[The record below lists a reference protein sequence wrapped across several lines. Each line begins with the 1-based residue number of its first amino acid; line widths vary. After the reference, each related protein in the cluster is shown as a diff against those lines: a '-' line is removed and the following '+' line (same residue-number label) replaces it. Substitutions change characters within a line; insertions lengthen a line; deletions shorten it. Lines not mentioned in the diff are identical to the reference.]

1 MTRDIEDFPLINGS
15 IKGQLAHLRSII
27 SIFVSNETARN
38 HMFRTINEISRLN
51 EHTYGI
57 VQAHRYPTIAKD
69 LLEIHLKSN

>member
-15 IKGQLAHLRSII
+15 IKGHLAHLRSL
-27 SIFVSNETARN
+27 VSVWVSEETTRK

>member
-57 VQAHRYPTIAKD
+57 VQAHRYPEIAKD